1 MADLPDWAKDTTSES
16 TSELPD
22 WAKDVKPEE
31 ESALSK
37 IGHKAKMSAE
47 MVQALAKKGLAT
59 VTGGKPS
66 DYEFKPKE
74 MIQGKEEFTR
84 ALKTGGLTAAA
95 SVAAPYAVQVAGA
108 IAPKIAPPILK
119 PAAQAFSMAAPE
131 ISTAMKASPGLVRG
145 LEGLTGGT
153 AASVAGTEAQ
163 KAGLPQPVQT
173 LAELS
178 SGTAGVKGTDAFEWG
193 LKKIT
198 NTHLAQSIFKRIMPE
213 VMPSQMVKSGIERTA
228 ESQVKQKL
236 FGEMAPPVDLGKS
249 PAQTQAFDEI
259 QSQSGMTWDKTKY
272 DRPSKQYLEE
282 TVKPIINPQRTL
294 SSSEYADLQAKIDKM
309 GAQALPTDK
318 QLIADVLAEGNQ
330 QKIFSLAKH
339 GRALPKTDP
348 YGRPINAPELSTE
361 ARKMFEETIINT
373 TGGKISPFIKY
384 NEMFRKEKIAE
395 AADAIPRMVSGDQ
408 ATRMRPAEIKQYASN
423 IATTDENKQAFATAL
438 NQYFRAFKGN
448 EQQMFQKM
456 NELRPILEESKI
468 MNAQQLDDVEK
479 KIASIPQSMKETKRK
494 LMINRIVNSALTSAV
509 GAKVGEYK
517 GEQ

>member
-1 MADLPDWAKDTTSES
+1 MADLPDWAKDTVSEPTSV
-16 TSELPD
+16 LPD

-31 ESALSK
+31 ESTLSK
-37 IGHKAKMSAE
+37 IGHRAKMSAE
-47 MVQALAKKGLAT
+47 MVQALAKKGLEPF
-59 VTGGKPS
+59 TGTKPS
-66 DYEFKPKE
+66 EYDIKPKE
-74 MIQGKEEFTR
+74 IIKGKEEFTR

-95 SVAAPYAVQVAGA
+95 NVAAPYAVELAG
-108 IAPKIAPPILK
+108 KIAPRIAPAPLK

-131 ISTAMKASPGLVRG
+131 IATAMKATPGIARG
-145 LEGLTGGT
+145 LEGFTGGA
-153 AASVAGTEAQ
+153 AASLAGTEAQ

-178 SGTAGVKGTDAFEWG
+178 AGTSGVKGTQAFEWG

-198 NTHLAQSIFKRIMPE
+198 NTHLAQTILKRVMPE
-213 VMPSQMVKSGIERTA
+213 VMPSQMVKSSIERAA
-228 ESQVKQKL
+228 ETGVKQQL
-236 FGEMAPPVDLGKS
+236 FGDVAPPIDLGKS
-249 PAQTQAFDEI
+249 PAQSQAFSEI

-282 TVKPIINPQRTL
+282 TVKPIINAQRTL
-294 SSSEYADLQAKIDKM
+294 SSPEYSALQKSIDKM

-318 QLIADVLAEGNQ
+318 QLIADVLLEGNQ

-339 GRALPKTDP
+339 GRTLPKTDP

-361 ARKMFEETIINT
+361 ARKMFEETLINT
-373 TGGKISPFIKY
+373 TGGDRSPFLKY
-384 NEMFRKEKIAE
+384 NDIFRKEKIAE
-395 AADAIPRMVSGDQ
+395 ASDAIPRMVTGDQ

-438 NQYFRAFKGN
+438 NQYFREFKGN

-468 MNAQQLDDVEK
+468 MNAKQLDNVES
-479 KIASIPQSMKETKRK
+479 KIASIPKSVSDLKRK
-494 LMINRIVNSALTSAV
+494 LMINKIVTSALTSAV

-517 GEQ
+517 QEK